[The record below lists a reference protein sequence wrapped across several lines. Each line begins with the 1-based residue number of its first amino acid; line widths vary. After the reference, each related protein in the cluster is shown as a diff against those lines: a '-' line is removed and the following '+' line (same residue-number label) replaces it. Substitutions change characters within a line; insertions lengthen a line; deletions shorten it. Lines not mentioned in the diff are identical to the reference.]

1 MGRWFFLVTACVIA
15 GFVLAGHATPK
26 VRADE
31 ETGKV
36 LLLINEYRSSIGA
49 GALRIDPKLTDTA
62 EWMANDLAAYNRF
75 SHTDSQGRD
84 FAQRLKTFGVGDNV
98 WRGENLFAGLATAK
112 EALEAWKNSPGHNEN
127 MVRKEFTKI
136 GIARVFRE
144 GTTYGWYWVTEFSS
158 DEPVPAPTAPAPTAT
173 PMLTPT
179 ATPTPPT
186 PQTPPPIPA
195 PTAPAF
201 CVLLGNTRGDS
212 PLLFQN
218 PSTKKLCSVF

>member
-1 MGRWFFLVTACVIA
+1 MHSNFVLKWYDLSTHEYPCFYYSLIAHFRGLCGIILGYAAPKLHADAETNTFLV
-15 GFVLAGHATPK
+15 
-26 VRADE
+26 
-31 ETGKV
+31 
-36 LLLINEYRSSIGA
+36 LINEYRSSIGA
-49 GALRIDPKLTDTA
+49 GALQIDPKLTDTA

-136 GIARVFRE
+136 GLARVFRE
-144 GTTYGWYWVTEFSS
+144 GTTYGWYWVTEFSG
-158 DEPVPAPTAPAPTAT
+158 DEPVPAPTAPA
-173 PMLTPT
+173 
-179 ATPTPPT
+179 
-186 PQTPPPIPA
+186 
-195 PTAPAF
+195 F
-201 CVLLGNTRGDS
+201 CVSLGNTMGDS